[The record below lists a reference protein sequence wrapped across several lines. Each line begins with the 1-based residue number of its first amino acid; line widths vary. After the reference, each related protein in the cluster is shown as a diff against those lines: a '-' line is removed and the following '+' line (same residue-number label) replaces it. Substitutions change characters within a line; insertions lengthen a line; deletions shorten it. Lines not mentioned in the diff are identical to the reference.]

1 MRKIAA
7 PLLIA
12 SLVLSLAF
20 LIYPMYVIRPFRHQ
34 GITEL
39 ALSLWMLRYRPIVMV
54 VCLVAGIA
62 SAFQI
67 RRVPAIIGAVVIVG
81 VAALSRI
88 NVFEKMFY
96 PMGTPA
102 VEAAQQ
108 SKLDGREMVI
118 AVKTGGVARAYP
130 IRIISYHHIANDTVG
145 GVPIVATY

>member
-1 MRKIAA
+1 MRKIAGL
-7 PLLIA
+7 LLIA
-12 SLVLSLAF
+12 SLVLALFF

-34 GITEL
+34 EVTEL
-39 ALSLWMLRYRPIVMV
+39 AVSLWMLRFRPLVMV
-54 VCLVAGIA
+54 LCVVAGA
-62 SAFQI
+62 AATLQL
-67 RRVPAIIGAVVIVG
+67 RRVMPVIGLALI
-81 VAALSRI
+81 VAAAVLSRI

-96 PMGTPA
+96 PMGKPS

-118 AVKTGGVARAYP
+118 AVNVGGEARAYP